1 MFQGRIIDTKLRKLS
16 IQDAEKFIASSDFG
30 ASIFFSGT
38 VRNQNDNKSVIGITY
53 DTHDALVIQSFEEI
67 YNEAN
72 EKLEIKN
79 KAVFIDHAKGYLNLG
94 EISIIIAVATKH
106 REEAYK
112 LSRYIIVLSNA
123 FMPGSFFTYCNK
135 NSSYTLS
142 LCQSANFLLFL
153 INHSANLSGS
163 KYSFR
168 IQLLPNFTKPS

>member
-38 VRNQNDNKSVIGITY
+38 VRNQNDNKTVIGITY

-112 LSRYIIVLSNA
+112 LSRYIIEEIKKRSPIWKKEHYQNSESNWLKGN
-123 FMPGSFFTYCNK
+123 PLVNEK
-135 NSSYTLS
+135 N
-142 LCQSANFLLFL
+142 
-153 INHSANLSGS
+153 
-163 KYSFR
+163 
-168 IQLLPNFTKPS
+168 